1 MYVVQGVTLKLFN
14 ISISKGPSGKPAIEA
29 FPQTNFVQK
38 VFFLLVLIGLWGI
51 HTFCKVFHLSNFWDI
66 DFGDLAHSLLDG
78 NVGIQ
83 FAEDSLVANMRAW
96 KQSFLVEP
104 SKVVEDSKA
113 DQCHQAWWLDS
124 MNAIFQ
130 SFWMKGWFVSR
141 RIEQGFV
148 EAGCRYFTPFTT
160 DTGISFRE
168 MSGSYQAF
176 RFTLLIFFYFVA
188 RHLEKLLPKNVY
200 KSILSQ
206 RLSQLDFSQVVGVDG
221 LEDSMTQLKVSFWMG
236 QIFPGERGLF
246 YPKAP
251 DESFHAMWTQNP
263 LGSIMLGM
271 YICGWPFPHYAA
283 IQLVDSNGEIVDHS
297 IPLTSEQMRD
307 KYKGELGHITTI
319 LGCKPSEVQFTT

>member
-1 MYVVQGVTLKLFN
+1 MKILN
-14 ISISKGPSGKPAIEA
+14 ISVARGPSGKLAIEA
-29 FPQTNFVQK
+29 FPQTNFLQK
-38 VFFLLVLIGLWGI
+38 VFFLFVLIGLWGI
-51 HTFCKVFHLSNFWDI
+51 HTFCKVFRLSNFWDI

-83 FAEDSLVANMRAW
+83 LTEDTLVPNMKAW
-96 KQSFLVEP
+96 KQSFLLEP
-104 SKVVEDSKA
+104 TKVAEDSDA

-130 SFWMKGWFVSR
+130 SFWMTGWFVSR
-141 RIEQGFV
+141 KVEKGLV
-148 EAGCRYFTPFTT
+148 EADCRYFAPFST

-176 RFTLLIFFYFVA
+176 RFTLLIFFYFVV
-188 RHLEKLLPKNVY
+188 RHLEKLFPKEVY
-200 KSILSQ
+200 KTILSQ

-221 LEDSMTQLKVSFWMG
+221 LEDSIAQLKVCFWMG
-236 QIFPGERGLF
+236 QIFPEEPGLF

-251 DESFHAMWTQNP
+251 DQSFHFMWTQNP
-263 LGSIMLGM
+263 LGSIMLGV
-271 YICGWPFPHYAA
+271 YLCGWPLPHYAT
-283 IQLVDSNGEIVDHS
+283 IQLVNPDGEIADHS
-297 IPLTSEQMRD
+297 PALTAEQMRD